1 MQVFMPKAFNIFS
14 HNVSKL
20 MMHAMAKDLVPTEA
34 THIHLAYYPISGCQ
48 SHFSD
53 PTLELRI
60 HCPFFEQAAVTS
72 LSLLHWI

>member
-1 MQVFMPKAFNIFS
+1 MHVCMPKAVNIFS
-14 HNVSKL
+14 HSVSKL
-20 MMHAMAKDLVPTEA
+20 MMHVMAKDLVPTEA

>member
-1 MQVFMPKAFNIFS
+1 MPKAFNIFPHS
-14 HNVSKL
+14 VSKL
-20 MMHAMAKDLVPTEA
+20 MMHSMAKGLVPTEA
-34 THIHLAYYPISGCQ
+34 THIHLAYCQ
-48 SHFSD
+48 SHFPD